1 MPKNFNLW
9 PPNNPG
15 NIIRLALV
23 VLVAANLV
31 CAWFVFRPAGGSPQE
46 LRQQAEDLTTQ
57 LKQRRNLLDRT
68 RVLAGNVDT
77 GRGEG
82 DGFMRKYF
90 LPRRTANSIIITEL
104 FEAAKTA
111 KLKPKESAFSTE
123 PVDGSD
129 TLTQMRISANFEGSY
144 ADVVRFINLLD
155 KSSRLVIIE
164 SLSATPQ
171 QGGTVLNVTLKLDT
185 FVTEDGSTA

>member
-1 MPKNFNLW
+1 
-9 PPNNPG
+9 
-15 NIIRLALV
+15 
-23 VLVAANLV
+23 
-31 CAWFVFRPAGGSPQE
+31 
-46 LRQQAEDLTTQ
+46 
-57 LKQRRNLLDRT
+57 
-68 RVLAGNVDT
+68 
-77 GRGEG
+77 
-82 DGFMRKYF
+82 MRKYF

-111 KLKPKESAFSTE
+111 KLKPKESAFSAE
-123 PVDGSD
+123 PVEGSD

-144 ADVVRFINLLD
+144 ADVVHFINLLD